1 MEMPKVSLHPKP
13 DCRPNKIPGQ
23 DTEITRGIE
32 YKELYRNIQF
42 FYTGEKEGYSFF
54 YSGEGKSPDW
64 ENKDLDI
71 ERTVLRESRREGNW
85 IPREVK

>member
-1 MEMPKVSLHPKP
+1 MEMPRVSLHTKGP

-32 YKELYRNIQF
+32 YKELHRNIQF

-71 ERTVLRESRREGNW
+71 ERTVLRESRRKA
-85 IPREVK
+85 RF